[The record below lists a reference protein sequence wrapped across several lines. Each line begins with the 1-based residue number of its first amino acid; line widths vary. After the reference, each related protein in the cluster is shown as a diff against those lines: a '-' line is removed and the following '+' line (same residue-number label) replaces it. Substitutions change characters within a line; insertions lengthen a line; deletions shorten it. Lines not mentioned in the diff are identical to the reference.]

1 MKRYLTDKGGFL
13 TERAGWR
20 HVLVIP
26 GPEDRTRRLGETTV
40 YEVRSPRLPGSASY
54 RLLWR
59 RRRIREILTQ
69 EAPDLVEVADPYLGA
84 WAALAAA
91 RRHGFPVVGY
101 YHSDFPRSL
110 VRTAER
116 LLGRWA
122 ARGLALPVERY
133 LAGVYRRMTATL
145 APSPYI
151 AEVLGAYGVERVRAA
166 PPGVDTEAFRPDP
179 EAAARL
185 RRELDLAA
193 DEALLLYVGR
203 LAREKNV
210 LSLLAMMERLRDR
223 GPAGVPRCRLLLVGD
238 GEQRRQV
245 EAAARRRREILWRP
259 YTDSLDELRA
269 CYSASDLMIH
279 AGVHETFGLVS
290 VEAQACG
297 APVVAVRG
305 EGLESTVMPVDPGEE
320 PAVLAD
326 SPRPGDLARAVERVL
341 TAPGRFA
348 GPAGVERVQAER
360 RRARVVRRFR
370 TDVAFEALVDVY
382 REVIRTAHAGAQ
394 ANHGWELSDP
404 PLSTR

>member
-1 MKRYLTDKGGFL
+1 MKRYLTDKGRFL

-20 HVLVIP
+20 HALVIP
-26 GPEDRTRRLGETTV
+26 GPEDGTWRLGRTVV

-59 RRRIREILTQ
+59 RRRIREILAY

-133 LAGVYRRMTATL
+133 LAGVYRRMTTTL

-151 AEVLGAYGVERVRAA
+151 VEVLRACGVERVRVT
-166 PPGVDTEAFRPDP
+166 PPGVDTEAFRPDAA
-179 EAAARL
+179 AAARL
-185 RRELDLAA
+185 RRELGVAA

-210 LSLLAMMERLRDR
+210 VSLLAMMERLRDR
-223 GPAGVPRCRLLLVGD
+223 RTAGVPPCRLLLVGD

-245 EAAARRRREILWRP
+245 EAAVRRRHEILWRP
-259 YTDSLDELRA
+259 YTDALEELRA
-269 CYSASDLMIH
+269 CYSAADLMVH

-297 APVVAVRG
+297 TQVVAVRG
-305 EGLESTVMPVDPGEE
+305 EGLGSTLMPVDPGEE

-326 SPRPGDLARAVERVL
+326 SPRPEDLARAVERVL
-341 TAPGRFA
+341 TAPGRFV

-370 TDVAFEALVDVY
+370 TDVAFEAILDAY
-382 REVIRTAHAGAQ
+382 REVYQTASVGAQ

>member
-1 MKRYLTDKGGFL
+1 MKRYLTDKGRFL

-20 HVLVIP
+20 HVLLIP
-26 GPEDRTRRLGETTV
+26 GPENRTRRLGDTAV

-59 RRRIREILTQ
+59 RRRIREILAH
-69 EAPDLVEVADPYLGA
+69 EAPDLVEVADPYFGA
-84 WAALAAA
+84 WAALVAA

-122 ARGLALPVERY
+122 AHGLALPVERY
-133 LAGVYRRMTATL
+133 LAGIYRRMTATL

-151 AEVLGAYGVERVRAA
+151 AEVLGAYGLERVGVT

-179 EAAARL
+179 AAAARL
-185 RRELDLAA
+185 RRELGLAA

-245 EAAARRRREILWRP
+245 EEAARRRREILWRP

-269 CYSASDLMIH
+269 CYSASDLMVH

-297 APVVAVRG
+297 APVAAVRG
-305 EGLESTVMPVDPGEE
+305 EGLESTLMPVDPGEQ

-326 SPRPGDLARAVERVL
+326 SPRPEDLARAVERVL
-341 TAPGRFA
+341 AAPGRFA

-360 RRARVVRRFR
+360 RRARVVRRFS
-370 TDVAFEALVDVY
+370 TAVAFEALLDAY
-382 REVIRTAHAGAQ
+382 REVVRTAHTGAQ